1 MAHDALLLDD
11 ARADQLAGAGV
22 VVMDGLLGDKEA
34 LLVRRDLQELFAAG
48 CFRPARVGTGA
59 RRRLLR
65 QVRRDEICWLDPSA
79 PANAA
84 DGALGVRPPAAVTTF
99 FARMEHL
106 REALNASC
114 FLGLRRFEC
123 HAARY
128 EEGAFY
134 RAHVDT
140 FVGDP
145 SRVLSFAYF
154 LNPGWSARDGGCLR
168 IHGSASRDIEPLLD
182 RLVVFR
188 ADDVL
193 HEVRRVT
200 GHERYTLTGWL
211 RRDG

>member
-1 MAHDALLLDD
+1 MTSAAFLLDD
-11 ARADQLAGAGV
+11 ARADELAGAGV
-22 VVMDGLLGDKEA
+22 VVMDGFLGVEQA
-34 LLVRRDLQELFAAG
+34 LLVRRSLEELHGAG
-48 CFRPARVGTGA
+48 CFRPARVGSGG

-65 QVRRDEICWLDPSA
+65 QVRRDEICWLDEGA
-79 PANAA
+79 PLEAC
-84 DGALGVRPPAAVTTF
+84 DGSLGVRPPLAVTTF
-99 FARMEHL
+99 LSRMEQV
-106 REALNASC
+106 REAVNAGC
-114 FLGLRRFEC
+114 FLGLKRFEC

-145 SRVLSFAYF
+145 ARVLSFAYF
-154 LNPGWSARDGGCLR
+154 LNPGWSELDGGCLR
-168 IHGSASRDIEPLLD
+168 IHGASAQDIAPVLD
-182 RLVVFR
+182 RLVLFR

-200 GHERYTLTGWL
+200 GQTRYTLTGWL